1 MQKSIMFFIRMLPVF
16 FARVKPASHKANPA
30 CMKYTR
36 NAPTSVQQV
45 LTELNILSYL
55 LRSFFARGALYSLRA
70 AVSPKTQKALAE
82 LLPSAPLLSMA
93 RV

>member
-1 MQKSIMFFIRMLPVF
+1 MQKSIMFFHQDVAGISFLG
-16 FARVKPASHKANPA
+16 KPASHRANPA
-30 CMKYTR
+30 CASTLETL
-36 NAPTSVQQV
+36 PTSVQQV

-55 LRSFFARGALYSLRA
+55 LRSFLHREPSILSVRQYPR
-70 AVSPKTQKALAE
+70 KTQKALAE